1 MPRLLDTKL
10 VGYDIADVNNKTYT
24 GVTPGWVLK
33 VAGDGESM
41 ELGPSPTSTYAESSG
56 LSFDSDRGREGLTFQ
71 QSLCRTWT
79 NITPSGVGT
88 NFSQVTGIAYGRGRF
103 VAVGVGAGGEPL
115 MKYAAINGTVAP
127 TWAAVNLGGTFS
139 GTDSI
144 WGVKFFGNQFIAY
157 GQNGKLATSVDG
169 ALWSAVSLPAPG
181 GNIYSVAYAPGQGY
195 LAVGQTNSNNT
206 LGPGVAWF
214 SSDTITWTALLTNP
228 LGTGKIRNNTGAII
242 DGPIPMYGVVW
253 AKGKFVVVGGEVK
266 SNSYPYQD
274 NDPSPQVK
282 HIAYSITGNSD
293 WIQVSSARPAS
304 SHYVVEY
311 GNGRFVVGANE
322 SPVVT
327 PASSSIMYSNDGIT
341 WQQSVMTT
349 TPLVPIQGNTQ
360 SMIYG
365 NGVFVAATDRVY
377 VSTDG
382 VDFNNTGVFISG
394 TWPGTPPSGTGAN
407 GTPGTYGN
415 GLFVLGTRGGQI
427 IRSAFG
433 SEVFGASSSGGGGGG
448 VTPIVPN
455 TVVTRNIS
463 SNTAI
468 TTTNQSYLYILD
480 VFYGGVVF
488 NVPVNTNNT
497 LDRVLVNIR
506 HPDIQ
511 VGEQAYFS
519 TGSIGSFAGIGDF
532 FALQVPCLLEF
543 YRFPNSST
551 WYYEIIY
558 GFIPGGGNSGGGDG
572 NNDNPGP
579 GGVDP
584 GQGENDGGDGD
595 GPAGE

>member
-214 SSDTITWTALLTNP
+214 SSDAIVWTRVLPSPLGAGKVRANVSTTNP
-228 LGTGKIRNNTGAII
+228 GFSTLV
-242 DGPIPMYGVVW
+242 DGDIPMYGAVW

-266 SNSYPYQD
+266 GNGYPYQD

-293 WIQVSSARPAS
+293 WTQVSSARPAS

-311 GNGRFVVGANE
+311 GNGRYVIGANE
-322 SPVVT
+322 SQAVS

-382 VDFNNTGVFISG
+382 VEFNNTGVFISG

-433 SEVFGASSSGGGGGG
+433 SEVFGGGSSGGGG
-448 VTPIVPN
+448 TPAVQR
-455 TVVTRNIS
+455 TVVTHNIS
-463 SNTAI
+463 AVRTVSTSANDWAFVLDTGEPFLDPNSTINISIPVSSSNVVEKILVTVRP
-468 TTTNQSYLYILD
+468 TVSGGQSVRFATSAPATFQTLSSISIVAGNEFDVPLY
-480 VFYGGVVF
+480 
-488 NVPVNTNNT
+488 
-497 LDRVLVNIR
+497 
-506 HPDIQ
+506 
-511 VGEQAYFS
+511 
-519 TGSIGSFAGIGDF
+519 GSAC
-532 FALQVPCLLEF
+532 VLEF
-543 YRFPNSST
+543 VRWPTNSV
-551 WYYEIIY
+551 WYVTVVYASYPVPPE
-558 GFIPGGGNSGGGDG
+558 SGS
-572 NNDNPGP
+572 
-579 GGVDP
+579 
-584 GQGENDGGDGD
+584 
-595 GPAGE
+595 